1 MTLIV
6 VPVVLA
12 IALALTPVLVKTLDR
27 NTGWPLAAV
36 FLGLA
41 AYVVSHAGDILDGQ
55 DAVFSVTWIE
65 GIVPGTTDGGNLE
78 FALRMDPLGLF
89 FTLLALLIGA
99 AVFAYSSRYLHHG
112 DHIMNFYVL
121 MTAFMVSVVLLFLAD
136 DVSVLFIGWE
146 LVSLASFFL
155 IARAGHTGE
164 PGAVRTLILTFT
176 GGLSL
181 LVGLGIAV
189 VATGTTNLSAILAS
203 DVWQQDAV
211 LTGIVAVLIAV
222 AGFSKAAQLPFHV
235 WLPEAMAAATPVSAF
250 LHAAAVVKA
259 GIYLLLRFS
268 GIFSDVMVW
277 NLLLIIAGMATAV
290 MAAIFA
296 FQQTDLKRLT
306 AYSTVSQLGWI
317 VATIGIGT
325 PFALAAAVVH
335 TAAHAMFKSSL
346 FMIIG
351 VVDHQAGSR
360 DIRELGSLWR
370 RMPATFTAAA
380 IAAASMA
387 GLPPT
392 LGFVSKEGML
402 EAFTESPLVPSWEI
416 VLLAVAGIGAVA
428 TFMYS
433 AKYLIG
439 AFIDTG
445 SAVDTADVPA
455 TKDVKEA
462 PASFWIPAAIPGVLS
477 LPVVL
482 FMSLADAPLD
492 AVVGSIGAGESDS
505 HLALWHG
512 INVPLLITIA
522 VIVTGIVLVA
532 LRHRPYNDW
541 LEDHRL
547 FPFTGNEFISFTL
560 RMASRWGRLVSRL
573 GNTLSPNAHLLWI
586 FAMVLV
592 LTVAAF
598 FGPGGLEAMGE
609 LPERVDGIDRITDI
623 PGLLIMFLVTIA
635 IISTRSRMGSV
646 ILLGLSGMG
655 VSWIMLTL
663 GAPDVAMVNLMV
675 ELIVT
680 VFLMLVIRHQ
690 PRLYL
695 KEGENRTKFAVTL
708 AAIVGLV
715 VFVGVWL
722 LVGRRPQPEL
732 TDWYL
737 TEAPD
742 ISGANNIVASI
753 LVEFRALDT
762 FGEVSVLAMAGIVI
776 AAVAASV
783 PRSPVPGY
791 GPGSSAEFFR
801 PEGSTKFPDVHKV
814 PELAPFYSKYLR
826 STHLNSILGRVI
838 IWPFL
843 GVLAAYSA
851 VMLYRGHQA
860 PGGGFLAALLLAL
873 GLVFWYLVQPSA
885 KRIGKRDLGY
895 QLVGGG
901 ILVSTITGLFGF
913 FEGSFLAPIH
923 FYIGDVHF
931 SSSLFFDA
939 GVYLAVIGTIIIV
952 LNTLGGRDRP
962 GANPRAAYKA
972 SPVETTSSGS
982 QRPELQAIASSKVAI
997 TAGGS
1002 AIPLN
1007 PSAVAEEHRKRTA
1020 ASEQEQDQPE
1030 KPEQSGSP
1038 EDTDSS
1044 DDSTTNRKDGDDR

>member
-27 NTGWPLAAV
+27 NAGWPLAAV

-41 AYVVSHAGDILDGQ
+41 AYVLSYAGDILDGQ
-55 DAVFSVTWIE
+55 DAVFSATW
-65 GIVPGTTDGGNLE
+65 VRDVLPGVDGSGTDLE
-78 FALRMDPLGLF
+78 FALRMDPLGMF
-89 FTLLALLIGA
+89 FTLLALLIGS
-99 AVFAYSSRYLHHG
+99 AVFAYSSRYLHRG
-112 DHIMNFYVL
+112 EHIMNFYVL
-121 MTAFMVSVVLLFLAD
+121 MTAFMVSVVVLFLAD

-181 LVGLGIAV
+181 LVGLGVAV
-189 VATGTTNLSAILAS
+189 AATGTSNISGIINS
-203 DVWQQDAV
+203 DVWGQDASV
-211 LTGIVAVLIAV
+211 TVIVAVLIAL

-268 GIFSDVMVW
+268 GIFSDVLVW
-277 NLLLIIAGMATAV
+277 NLMLIISGMATAV
-290 MAAIFA
+290 MAAVFA
-296 FQQTDLKRLT
+296 YQQTDLKRLT

-325 PFALAAAVVH
+325 PFALAAAVLH

-346 FMIIG
+346 FMVIG
-351 VVDHQAGSR
+351 VIDHQNGSR
-360 DIRELGSLWR
+360 DIRELGSIWR

-387 GLPPT
+387 GIPPL

-402 EAFTESPLVPSWEI
+402 ESFTESPLLPGWEI
-416 VLLAVAGIGAVA
+416 VLLIAAGVGAVA

-445 SAVDTADVPA
+445 SAVDTAEVVPV
-455 TKDVKEA
+455 DEVKEA
-462 PASFWIPAAIPGVLS
+462 PASFWLPAAIPGVLS

-482 FMSLADAPLD
+482 FLSLFDAPMD
-492 AVVGSIGAGESDS
+492 AIVGSIGSGDPHS

-512 INVPLLITIA
+512 PGIPLYITIA
-522 VIVTGIVLVA
+522 VIVVGCILVA
-532 LRHRPYNDW
+532 MRHRAFTDW
-541 LEDHRL
+541 MEDHRL
-547 FPFTGNEFISFTL
+547 FPFTGNELIAFTL

-573 GNTLSPNAHLLWI
+573 GNALSPNSHLLWI
-586 FAMVLV
+586 FVMLLV
-592 LTVAAF
+592 LGTAAF
-598 FGPGGLEAMGE
+598 FGPGGLENLGA
-609 LPERVDGIDRITDI
+609 LQPRVSGIDNITDI
-623 PGLLIMFLVTIA
+623 AGLLIMLLVTMA

-646 ILLGLSGMG
+646 VLVGVAGAG

-663 GAPDVAMVNLMV
+663 GAPDVAMTNLMV
-675 ELIVT
+675 EFIVT
-680 VFLMLVIRHQ
+680 VFLMLVVRHQ

-708 AAIVGLV
+708 ATIVGLV

-722 LVGRRPQPEL
+722 LIGRHPRPEL
-732 TDWYL
+732 AQWYI
-737 TEAPD
+737 TESPD
-742 ISGANNIVASI
+742 VSGANNIVAAI

-762 FGEVSVLAMAGIVI
+762 LGELSVLGMAGIVI
-776 AAVAASV
+776 AAIVASV
-783 PRSPVPGY
+783 PKSPVPGY
-791 GPGSSAEFFR
+791 GPGSTAELFR
-801 PEGSTKFPDVHKV
+801 KEGSTKFPDVHKI

-826 STHLNSILGRVI
+826 STHLNSILGRNVV
-838 IWPFL
+838 WPFL
-843 GVLAAYSA
+843 AVLVVYSA
-851 VMLYRGHQA
+851 VTLYRGHQA
-860 PGGGFLAALLLAL
+860 PGGGFLAALMLAL
-873 GLVFWYLVQPSA
+873 GLVFWYLVQPNA
-885 KRIGKRDLGY
+885 KKIGKVDLGY

-901 ILVSTITGLFGF
+901 IVLALVTGLFGF

-923 FYIGDVHF
+923 FYIGSEHF
-931 SSSLFFDA
+931 SSSLFFDG
-939 GVYLAVIGTIIIV
+939 GVYLAVIGIVAIV
-952 LNTLGGRDRP
+952 LNSLGGRDRP
-962 GANPRAAYKA
+962 GAEPGKLTKA
-972 SPVETTSSGS
+972 SPVESSKMMA
-982 QRPELQAIASSKVAI
+982 QRPELQALAGSKVAV

-1002 AIPLN
+1002 AVPLN
-1007 PSAVAEEHRKRTA
+1007 PSAVAEEQRRNKQKHPDEADPAPKSDKTGKT
-1020 ASEQEQDQPE
+1020 DKTDKTDKNE
-1030 KPEQSGSP
+1030 K
-1038 EDTDSS
+1038 
-1044 DDSTTNRKDGDDR
+1044 KDGDDQ

>member
-27 NTGWPLAAV
+27 NAGWPLAAV
-36 FLGLA
+36 FVGLA
-41 AYVVSHAGDILDGQ
+41 TYVISHAGDILDGR
-55 DAVFSVTWIE
+55 DAVFAVTWIE
-65 GIVPGTTDGGNLE
+65 GIVPGAGGGSDLE

-99 AVFAYSSRYLHHG
+99 AVFAYSARYLHHG

-181 LVGLGIAV
+181 LVALGLAV
-189 VATGTTNLSAILAS
+189 FATGTTNVSAIIAS

-211 LTGIVAVLIAV
+211 FTGIVAVLVAV

-277 NLLLIIAGMATAV
+277 NLMLIIAGMATAV
-290 MAAIFA
+290 MAAVFA

-416 VLLAVAGIGAVA
+416 VLLVAAGLGALA

-433 AKYLIG
+433 AKYLVG

-445 SAVDTADVPA
+445 SAVDSADVPP
-455 TKDVKEA
+455 VSEVREA
-462 PASFWIPAAIPGVLS
+462 QASFWIPAALPGVLS
-477 LPVVL
+477 LPAVL
-482 FMSLADAPLD
+482 FLSLADAPLD
-492 AVVGSIGAGESDS
+492 SIVGSIGSGESDS

-512 INVPLLITIA
+512 VNVPLLITLA
-522 VIVTGIVLVA
+522 VIVAGVVLVA
-532 LRHRPYNDW
+532 LRHRAYNDW

-560 RMASRWGRLVSRL
+560 RLASRWGRLVGRL

-598 FGPGGLEAMGE
+598 FGPGGLEEMGA
-609 LPERVDGIDRITDI
+609 LPERVDGIDQITDI

-646 ILLGLSGMG
+646 VLLGLSGMG

-663 GAPDVAMVNLMV
+663 GAPDVAMTNLMV
-675 ELIVT
+675 ELIIT

-722 LVGRRPQPEL
+722 LIGRHPRPEL
-732 TDWYL
+732 AEWYIN
-737 TEAPD
+737 EAPQVSD
-742 ISGANNIVASI
+742 ANNIVASI

-762 FGEVSVLAMAGIVI
+762 FGELSVLAMAGVVI

-791 GPGSSAEFFR
+791 GPGSTSELFR
-801 PEGSTKFPDVHKV
+801 EEGSTKFPDVHKI
-814 PELAPFYSKYLR
+814 PELAPFYSRYLR

-843 GVLAAYSA
+843 GVLVAYSA
-851 VMLYRGHQA
+851 VMFYRGHQA
-860 PGGGFLAALLLAL
+860 PGGGFLAALMLAL
-873 GLVFWYLVQPSA
+873 GLVFWYLVQPAS
-885 KRIGKRDLGY
+885 KQIGRADLGY
-895 QLVGGG
+895 QLVNGG
-901 ILVSTITGLFGF
+901 IIVAILTGLVGF

-923 FYIGDVHF
+923 FYIGSEHL

-962 GANPRAAYKA
+962 GADLRGSYRG
-972 SPVETTSSGS
+972 SPVESVKSGS

-1002 AIPLN
+1002 AVPLN
-1007 PSAVAEEHRKRTA
+1007 PSAVAEEQRNKRRQNG
-1020 ASEQEQDQPE
+1020 EHE
-1030 KPEQSGSP
+1030 PEQNTRPAEPRDDQTSG
-1038 EDTDSS
+1038 DND
-1044 DDSTTNRKDGDDR
+1044 RKDGENQ